1 MWEQSGSGRGPSVF
15 HPDTQAMMRR
25 QSRSSSGDPQRSWVC
40 VPAARPE
47 ASPASSSDEVPALK
61 ELPSMEETHVHA
73 RKTDHTLKNG
83 LFQGRRSSLG
93 SRLWVAKHSYNR
105 HGGSFHQTPHPGR
118 SDLWTI
124 YKPRILPPRFLL
136 GSTRE
141 PLASAHFHI
150 QVGASH
156 ICHQTGHAESRAM
169 LSYSRYFRNHDQA
182 SGSLTKG

>member
-1 MWEQSGSGRGPSVF
+1 
-15 HPDTQAMMRR
+15 MRR

-61 ELPSMEETHVHA
+61 ELPSMEETHIHA

-105 HGGSFHQTPHPGR
+105 HGGSFTRRLTQGAPIYGPFTNHGSCHPD
-118 SDLWTI
+118 SSWEA
-124 YKPRILPPRFLL
+124 L
-136 GSTRE
+136 GSHLPQPTSTFRWEPPTSAIKQGTRKAGPCYPTVAISE
-141 PLASAHFHI
+141 IMTRPQAHSPK
-150 QVGASH
+150 AD
-156 ICHQTGHAESRAM
+156 
-169 LSYSRYFRNHDQA
+169 L
-182 SGSLTKG
+182 